1 MNTLYKNKQTSVIFG
16 LSPLDIQN
24 GRDAGLTKLTAKEV
38 EAHLN
43 PKPTPEQVLAN
54 QIAEAKQYLSD
65 TDHKFYIGYVQK
77 PDEDCASIQALRD
90 EKREF
95 IRANE

>member
-1 MNTLYKNKQTSVIFG
+1 MNELYKNKQNEIFG

-24 GRDAGLTKLTAKEV
+24 GRNAGLTKLTDKEV

-43 PKPTPEQVLAN
+43 PIPTPEQVLAE
-54 QIAEAKQYLSD
+54 QIAEAQAYLD
-65 TDHKFYIGYVQK
+65 RTDHKFYIGYVTK
-77 PDEDCASIQALRD
+77 AGEDCAAIQALRD

-95 IRANE
+95 IRNNE

>member
-1 MNTLYKNKQTSVIFG
+1 MNTLYKDKNGQVYSI
-16 LSPLDIQN
+16 SPIQKPQD
-24 GRDAGLTKLTAKEV
+24 GWVKLTSEEV

-43 PKPTPEQVLAN
+43 PKPTTEQALTVK
-54 QIAEAKQYLSD
+54 IAEAKKYLLD
-65 TDHKFYIGYVQK
+65 TDHKFYIGYVPK
-77 PDEDCASIQALRD
+77 DGEDLDATLALRN

>member
-1 MNTLYKNKQTSVIFG
+1 MNVLYKDPQGAVVE

-24 GRDAGLTKLTAKEV
+24 GRDTGLIKLTAKEV

-43 PKPTPEQVLAN
+43 PKPTTEQALAVK
-54 QIAEAKQYLSD
+54 IAEAKKYLLD
-65 TDHKFYIGYVQK
+65 TDHKFYIGYVPK
-77 PDEDCASIQALRD
+77 DGEDLDAILALRN
-90 EKREF
+90 EKRWF